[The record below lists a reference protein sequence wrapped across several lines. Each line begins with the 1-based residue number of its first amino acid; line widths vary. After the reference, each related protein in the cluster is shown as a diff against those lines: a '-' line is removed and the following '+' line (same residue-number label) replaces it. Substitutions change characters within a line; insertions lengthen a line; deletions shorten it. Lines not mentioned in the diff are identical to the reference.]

1 MLHRF
6 RKRSGTRDGDCT
18 GRRSTSRTDAKAA
31 WVDENRL
38 ATDWDLCYHYSC
50 PSELYR
56 PTSLPMKNWNT
67 AKYVHAV
74 YRDTRRKSANIDVSG
89 LLFHIFRDI
98 KKTETSFLISNDRVD
113 TWVCHFTPQTQ
124 QVGVRWK
131 HPASPIVS
139 VIWDAERVTYVEY
152 MPRCRSGNVN
162 ASWDRLLRLS
172 EAWVGR
178 DLDISREVWSCSEV
192 IQHHT
197 THVGQRSCCSRLTW
211 NFWTIYWSWPCPVG
225 LMCAGCWSRMH
236 SKQVE
241 WLFLKGYK
249 CKIRFLR
256 TGNF

>member
-1 MLHRF
+1 MVHRF
-6 RKRSGTRDGDCT
+6 RKWSDIRDGDCT
-18 GRRSTSRTDAKAA
+18 GRPSTPRTDAKAA
-31 WVDENRL
+31 WVDENLL
-38 ATDWDLCYHYSC
+38 ATNWDLCCHYSC

-89 LLFHIFRDI
+89 LLFHIFSDI
-98 KKTETSFLISNDRVD
+98 KKTQTSFLISNDRVD
-113 TWVCHFTPQTQ
+113 TWVYHFTPQTQ

-131 HPASPIVS
+131 HPISPIVS
-139 VIWDAERVTYVEY
+139 VIWDAERVIYVEY
-152 MPRCRSGNVN
+152 MPWCRSGNVN
-162 ASWDRLLRLS
+162 ASWDTLLRLS

-197 THVGQRSCCSRLTW
+197 THVGQRT
-211 NFWTIYWSWPCPVG
+211 TPVVWLG
-225 LMCAGCWSRMH
+225 TSGPYIANDHARSDWCVPVAEAECTV
-236 SKQVE
+236 KKVE
-241 WLFLKGYK
+241 RLFLKSYK
-249 CKIRFLR
+249 FKIRFLR